1 MALSQQRTGGLAH
14 RTRHLRQHPRLLSA
28 TALGFAVY
36 FLLPSWISV
45 GTRLLTAF
53 DVGAI
58 VFLGAMWVMMVRA
71 TPAGMRRRAQ
81 FEDEGR
87 HVVLA
92 LSVAVA
98 SAILLSIAREL
109 HGIKDLPPRLAD
121 IHVALAT
128 LTVLLAWL
136 FMNTMFAL
144 HYAHHYYDKP
154 AASAEAD
161 SEDAPDEAG
170 QPIARGLA
178 FPHTDQPDYWDFIYF
193 SFVIGMTFQVSDV
206 QIEDHSLRRL
216 GLAHG
221 LLAFFFNVV
230 VLALTI
236 NIVAGLV

>member
-1 MALSQQRTGGLAH
+1 IQPPPSAKESPAAARGRHASLPAMALSQPRTGGLAH

-28 TALGFAVY
+28 TALGFVLY

-53 DVGAI
+53 DIGAI
-58 VFLGAMWVMMVRA
+58 VFLGARWVMLVRA
-71 TPAGMRRRAQ
+71 TPAGRRRRAQ

-109 HGIKDLPPRLAD
+109 HGIKDLPPPLAN
-121 IHVALAT
+121 IHVALAA
-128 LTVLLAWL
+128 LTILLAWL

-154 AASAEAD
+154 AAPAAD
-161 SEDAPDEAG
+161 DSDAADDVHDPG
-170 QPIARGLA
+170 QP
-178 FPHTDQPDYWDFIYF
+178 
-193 SFVIGMTFQVSDV
+193 
-206 QIEDHSLRRL
+206 
-216 GLAHG
+216 
-221 LLAFFFNVV
+221 
-230 VLALTI
+230 
-236 NIVAGLV
+236 